1 MLKQN
6 NGMKE
11 IFSNNFF
18 VTTFKSY
25 HLLRENDPYVPL
37 NVSRSVLCTECID
50 GIDIRNKSILMES
63 FS

>member
-25 HLLRENDPYVPL
+25 HLLRENDPYSL
-37 NVSRSVLCTECID
+37 NLLEEFWFYD
-50 GIDIRNKSILMES
+50 FPKDS
-63 FS
+63 F

>member
-6 NGMKE
+6 KGMKE

-25 HLLRENDPYVPL
+25 HLLHENDPY
-37 NVSRSVLCTECID
+37 TQ
-50 GIDIRNKSILMES
+50 
-63 FS
+63 